1 LPLLVCFLKPGLVI
15 SIAAFA
21 VAGALG
27 TAVMMQSTASFTR
40 GVPDHSR
47 AQALGLS
54 QSGVATIQGLSPLVA
69 GLAAD
74 KIGTA
79 HTVGL
84 VGVVGLLVAIPAA
97 VAWRRATA
105 ARPDVWLAAVEGR

>member
-1 LPLLVCFLKPGLVI
+1 LVA
-15 SIAAFA
+15 SIAVFA

-54 QSGVATIQGLSPLVA
+54 QSGVATIQGLSPLFA
-69 GLAAD
+69 GVLAD
-74 KIGTA
+74 RIGTA
-79 HTVGL
+79 QTVGIVGL
-84 VGVVGLLVAIPAA
+84 VGLVVAVPAA
-97 VAWRRATA
+97 VAWKRATA
-105 ARPDVWLAAVEGR
+105 ARPDVWLA